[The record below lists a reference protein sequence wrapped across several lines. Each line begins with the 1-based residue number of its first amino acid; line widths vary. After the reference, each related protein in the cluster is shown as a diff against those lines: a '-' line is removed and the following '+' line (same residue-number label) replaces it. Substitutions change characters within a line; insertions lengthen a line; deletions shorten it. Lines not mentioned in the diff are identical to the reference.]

1 MRKGGLP
8 HGRTVRVAAASA
20 MAHVPHPLAKGA
32 KALSRQALMA
42 RRSFE
47 KGTTNRAP
55 DDRHKAGMYPRW
67 KRLTVRP

>member
-1 MRKGGLP
+1 
-8 HGRTVRVAAASA
+8 